1 MLYKTYKIS
10 IKGERPVMKKIIGA
24 IFLVLSFSARRG
36 ANLVSKDDFYN
47 NLLRQA
53 SEDEI

>member
-1 MLYKTYKIS
+1 
-10 IKGERPVMKKIIGA
+10 MKKIIGA

-36 ANLVSKDDFYN
+36 ANLVRKDDFYN